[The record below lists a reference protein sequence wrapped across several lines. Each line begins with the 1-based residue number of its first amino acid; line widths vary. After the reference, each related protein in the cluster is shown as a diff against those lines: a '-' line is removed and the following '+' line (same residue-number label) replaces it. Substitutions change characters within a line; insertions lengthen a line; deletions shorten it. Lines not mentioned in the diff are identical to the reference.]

1 MTLLIKNA
9 LCYIDDKIKK
19 SDVLITD
26 GFITEISST
35 ISLNGADRV
44 IDALDKYLLIPGFV
58 DVHTHLREPGFS
70 YKETIKSGAFSCVN
84 DSNWYAAVADLS
96 KRAAIDALNGWDPS
110 GGAIYYFNASK
121 TSDTFMHSRQVVK
134 TIGNHKFCI

>member
-9 LCYIDDKIKK
+9 LCYIDDEIKK

-58 DVHTHLREPGFS
+58 DVHTS
-70 YKETIKSGAFSCVN
+70 S
-84 DSNWYAAVADLS
+84 
-96 KRAAIDALNGWDPS
+96 
-110 GGAIYYFNASK
+110 
-121 TSDTFMHSRQVVK
+121 
-134 TIGNHKFCI
+134 